1 MKIPGKSRA
10 DKIKELL
17 PNFCFRVRKIVV
29 CKITNIHLQPNIFMT
44 GATRNIF
51 LLYLILASLV
61 GSGQNIYYVSGKVTD
76 SKTKEPLAFVNIV
89 INNSQYGGT
98 TDIDG
103 KFRLRNAY
111 PVQKLQLSYVGY
123 LPLTYSVGNKTE
135 NLSIQLTRTEIEL
148 TEVDI
153 FPGINPAHRI
163 IRNVIENRDQ
173 NDPEKLNSFSYTSY
187 DKTVFTA
194 EADTSIN
201 KEFKDTL
208 TQKHQH
214 EVLLFSLPAS
224 DTLTIDS
231 TRTDSNNMALKNLL
245 NKQFLF
251 LMENV
256 TKRKFLAPDKNYN
269 QVIATRMSGFKDP
282 IFVFLTTQIQS
293 FSFYKPFIT
302 IFQNTYVNPIS
313 SGSLGKYFFKLEDTL
328 YSAKDTVFVISF
340 RPRIGTNFD
349 GLKGVIS
356 INTNKWAIQN
366 VIAQPNHNKGGLRIK
381 IQQLYELVD
390 GEHWFPV
397 QLNTDVKFMM
407 LQVGGYAAIAKGRS
421 YIRDIVLNPE
431 LVRREFNHL
440 DVEVEKAA
448 TDRSEKYWNQYRI
461 DSLTVKDRK
470 TYHTIDSIGKK
481 ANFDK
486 YAKSFKTILSGRI
499 PFKIIDFDLN
509 RIMGYD
515 TYEGLI
521 LGLGIHTNDRLTK
534 WFKVGGFYQYS
545 FAISTAKYG
554 GDASFLLNKRNDF
567 SVRGGYFYD
576 LVESGGV
583 KFFDDYNSILSG
595 NFQPLLVKKLDRVEN
610 EDFSVTIRARKYWL
624 FNLGISRSYKKST
637 TTDLASSIGNAVILQ
652 NEFQFTD
659 VVAAL
664 KWAYKE
670 KFIQTIDDKISIGT
684 NYPVIWLQYTHGIK
698 GFLDGQFDYNRLDLK
713 VRKTFMIKYLGK
725 LTFQVNAGYVD
736 QPVPACNLYYG
747 NASYRLITLFAPN
760 SFATMRMNE
769 FLSSKYA
776 SLYLYHDFGYLL
788 FKGKKWF
795 HPEFA
800 LSQNIGFGWL
810 DHPERYRYIN
820 LSQEPYKT
828 MDLGYYESGLLI
840 NKLIDLKLYTIGIG
854 AFYRWGPY
862 SMNNTWDNFAWKVT
876 VIFPF

>member
-1 MKIPGKSRA
+1 MDFAVNFADFKS
-10 DKIKELL
+10 
-17 PNFCFRVRKIVV
+17 
-29 CKITNIHLQPNIFMT
+29 TNNQIQAGIFMIR
-44 GATRNIF
+44 ATRNIF
-51 LLYLILASLV
+51 LLYLICFSLA
-61 GSGQNIYYVSGKVTD
+61 GSGQNYYYVSGKVTD
-76 SKTKEPLAFVNIV
+76 SKTREPLAFVNIV

-103 KFRLRNAY
+103 KFRLRSY
-111 PVQKLQLSYVGY
+111 VPVQKLQLSYVGY
-123 LPLTYSVGNKTE
+123 VPVAFPVGSRTE
-135 NLSIQLTRTEIEL
+135 NLSIQMTQTKIEL
-148 TEVDI
+148 KEVDI
-153 FPGINPAHRI
+153 LPGINPAHRI
-163 IRNVIENRDQ
+163 IRNAIENRDQ

-187 DKTVFTA
+187 DKTIFTA
-194 EADTSIN
+194 ESDTSIN
-201 KEFKDTL
+201 KEFRDTLIKKDTL
-208 TQKHQH
+208 KKKEPRQVT
-214 EVLLFSLPAS
+214 LFTLPPA
-224 DTLTIDS
+224 DTLKPDS
-231 TRTDSNNMALKNLL
+231 TAKDTNDLVIKNIL
-245 NKQFLF
+245 NRQFLF

-256 TKRKFLAPDKNYN
+256 SKRKFLAPDKNYN

-293 FSFYKPFIT
+293 FSFYKPYIT

-313 SGSLGKYFFKLEDTL
+313 SGSLSKYFFKIEDTI
-328 YSAKDTVFVISF
+328 YSGKDTVFVISF
-340 RPRIGTNFD
+340 RPRKGTNFD
-349 GLKGVIS
+349 GLKGIIS

-366 VIAQPNHNKGGLRIK
+366 VIAQPNQNTGGLRIR

-407 LQVGGYAAIAKGRS
+407 LQFGRYAAIAKGRS

-431 LVRREFNHL
+431 MVRREFNHL

-448 TDRSEKYWNQYRI
+448 TERTEDYWNQYRV

-470 TYHTIDSIGKK
+470 TYHIIDSIGK
-481 ANFDK
+481 AVNFDK
-486 YAKSFKTILSGRI
+486 YAKSFKTILSGRV
-499 PFKIIDFDLN
+499 PYKFIDFDLN
-509 RIMGYD
+509 RILGYN

-521 LGLGIHTNDRLTK
+521 LGLGIHTNDRLAK

-554 GDASFLLNKRNDF
+554 GDASFLINKRNDF
-567 SVRGGYFYD
+567 SIQGGYFFD

-583 KFFDDYNSILSG
+583 KFFDDYNSVLSG

-610 EDFSVTIRARKYWL
+610 ENLSLTIRARKYFL
-624 FNLGISRSYKKST
+624 FNFGISRSFKKST
-637 TTDLASSIGNAVILQ
+637 TMDLATTRGNAVILQ

-659 VVAAL
+659 LAAGV

-670 KFIQTIDDKISIGT
+670 KFIQTIDDKISLGT
-684 NYPVIWLQYTHGIK
+684 NYPVVWLQYTHGLK
-698 GFLDGQFDYNRLDLK
+698 NFLDGQFDYNRYDLK
-713 VRKTFMIKYLGK
+713 IRKTFMIKYLGK

-747 NASYRLITLFAPN
+747 NASYRLITLYAPN

-776 SLYLYHDFGYLL
+776 SIYLYHDFGFLL

-800 LSQNIGFGWL
+800 IAQNIGFGWL
-810 DHPERYRYIN
+810 DHPERYQYVN
-820 LSQEPYKT
+820 LSREPYKT

-840 NKLIDLKLYTIGIG
+840 NNLVNLKLYTIGIG

-862 SMNNTWDNFAWKVT
+862 SMNNWWDNIAAKLT
-876 VIFPF
+876 VIFPFGF

>member
-1 MKIPGKSRA
+1 MIR
-10 DKIKELL
+10 
-17 PNFCFRVRKIVV
+17 
-29 CKITNIHLQPNIFMT
+29 
-44 GATRNIF
+44 ATRNF
-51 LLYLILASLV
+51 YVLYLILASLV
-61 GSGQNIYYVSGKVTD
+61 GSGQEIYYVSGKVTD

-103 KFRLRNAY
+103 KFRLRSSK

-123 LPLTYSVGNKTE
+123 LPVSYPVGNKTE
-135 NLSIQLTRTEIEL
+135 NLSIQLTRTQIEL
-148 TEVDI
+148 SEVDI
-153 FPGINPAHRI
+153 LPGINPAHRI
-163 IRNVIENRDQ
+163 IRNAIEHRDQ
-173 NDPEKLNSFSYTSY
+173 NDPEKLSSFSYTSY
-187 DKTVFTA
+187 DKTIFTA
-194 EADTSIN
+194 ESDTSLN
-201 KEFKDTL
+201 KEFRDTL
-208 TQKHQH
+208 TMNDRQQI
-214 EVLLFSLPAS
+214 LTLAANTP
-224 DTLTIDS
+224 DTLKKDS
-231 TRTDSNNMALKNLL
+231 VKFDSMDIAIKKIL
-245 NKQFLF
+245 NRQYLF

-256 TKRKFLAPDKNYN
+256 SKRKFLAPDKNYN
-269 QVIATRMSGFKDP
+269 QVVATRMSGFKDP

-302 IFQNTYVNPIS
+302 IFQSTYVNPIS
-313 SGSLGKYFFKLEDTL
+313 NGSLGKYFFKIEDTT
-328 YSAKDTVFVISF
+328 YSGRDTVFVISF
-340 RPRIGTNFD
+340 RPRKNTNFD
-349 GLKGVIS
+349 GLKGIIS

-366 VIAQPNHNKGGLRIK
+366 VIAQPNQTTGGLQIK

-407 LQVGGYAAIAKGRS
+407 MQIGKYAAIAKGRS

-431 LVRREFNHL
+431 MVRREFNHL

-448 TDRSEKYWNQYRI
+448 TDRTEGYWNQFRV
-461 DSLTVKDRK
+461 DSLTMKDRK
-470 TYHTIDSIGKK
+470 TYHVIDSIGRKN
-481 ANFDK
+481 NFDK
-486 YAKSFKTILSGRI
+486 YAKSFKTIISGRI
-499 PFKIIDFDLN
+499 PFKIIDIDLN
-509 RIMGYD
+509 RILGYD
-515 TYEGLI
+515 SYEGLI
-521 LGLGIHTNDRLTK
+521 LGLGIHTNDRVAK

-554 GDASFLLNKRNDF
+554 GDASFLLSKRNDF
-567 SVRGGYFYD
+567 TIQGGYFFD
-576 LVESGGV
+576 LLESGGV
-583 KFFDDYNSILSG
+583 KFFDDYNSVLSG

-610 EDFSVTIRARKYWL
+610 ENFSVTIRARKYWL
-624 FNLGISRSYKKST
+624 LNLGISRSYKKSGT
-637 TTDLASSIGNAVILQ
+637 LDLATTIGNAVILQ

-659 VVAAL
+659 VVAAV

-670 KFIQTIDDKISIGT
+670 KFIQTIDDKISLGT
-684 NYPVIWLQYTHGIK
+684 NYPVVWLQYTHGIK
-698 GFLDGQFDYNRLDLK
+698 GFLDGQFTYNRVDLK
-713 VRKTFMIKYLGK
+713 IRKTFMIKYLGK

-747 NASYRLITLFAPN
+747 NASYRLITLYAPN

-769 FLSSKYA
+769 FLSSRYA

-810 DHPERYRYIN
+810 DHPERYRYVN
-820 LSQEPYKT
+820 PSQEPYKT

-840 NKLIDLKLYTIGIG
+840 NKLVDLKIYTIGIG

-862 SMNNTWDNFAWKVT
+862 SMNNTWDNFAAKIT
-876 VIFPF
+876 VIFPFGM

>member
-17 PNFCFRVRKIVV
+17 PNFCSRVRKIVV

-481 ANFDK
+481 SNFDK

-820 LSQEPYKT
+820 LLQEPYKT

-840 NKLIDLKLYTIGIG
+840 NKLIDLKLYIIGIG

>member
-1 MKIPGKSRA
+1 MIR
-10 DKIKELL
+10 
-17 PNFCFRVRKIVV
+17 
-29 CKITNIHLQPNIFMT
+29 
-44 GATRNIF
+44 ATRKTF
-51 LLYLILASLV
+51 LLYLMFVSLAV
-61 GSGQNIYYVSGKVTD
+61 SGQDIFYVSGKVTD

-103 KFRLRNAY
+103 KFRLHSAQ
-111 PVQKLQLSYVGY
+111 PVRKLQLSYVGY
-123 LPLTYSVGNKTE
+123 TPITFLVGNKTE

-148 TEVDI
+148 SEVDI
-153 FPGINPAHRI
+153 LPGINPAHRI
-163 IRNVIENRDQ
+163 IRNAIENRDQ
-173 NDPEKLNSFSYTSY
+173 NDPEKLGSFSYTSY
-187 DKTVFTA
+187 DKTIFTA
-194 EADTSIN
+194 EADTSV
-201 KEFKDTL
+201 KRESRDTL
-208 TQKHQH
+208 TKKDHQPSVKF
-214 EVLLFSLPAS
+214 EVNISDSLKNDS
-224 DTLTIDS
+224 VKIDS
-231 TRTDSNNMALKNLL
+231 MDYAIKDFL
-245 NKQFLF
+245 NRQYLF

-313 SGSLGKYFFKLEDTL
+313 SGSLTKYFFKIEDTL
-328 YSAKDTVFVISF
+328 YTVKDTVFIISF
-340 RPRIGTNFD
+340 RPRKNTNFD

-356 INTNKWAIQN
+356 ISTNKWAIQN
-366 VIAQPNHNKGGLRIK
+366 VIAEPYQFKAGLQIK
-381 IQQLYELVD
+381 IQQLYEFAE

-397 QLNTDVKFMM
+397 QLNTDVKFLGMS
-407 LQVGGYAAIAKGRS
+407 VGKYGMIAKGRS

-431 LVRREFNHL
+431 MVRREFNHL

-448 TDRSEKYWNQYRI
+448 TERSEEYWNQYRV
-461 DSLTVKDRK
+461 DSLTAKDRK
-470 TYHTIDSIGKK
+470 TYHIVDSIGKK
-481 ANFDK
+481 TNFDK
-486 YAKSFKTILSGRI
+486 YAKGLKTILSGRI

-509 RIMGYD
+509 RILGYN

-521 LGLGIHTNDRLTK
+521 LGLGIHTNDRVAK

-554 GDASFLLNKRNDF
+554 GDAGFLLSKRNDF
-567 SVRGGYFYD
+567 TIQGGYSYD
-576 LVESGGV
+576 LLESGGV
-583 KFFDDYNSILSG
+583 KYFDDYNSILSG
-595 NFQPLLVKKLDRVEN
+595 NFQPLLVRKLDRVEN
-610 EDFSVTIRARKYWL
+610 ENFSMTIRARKYWL
-624 FNLGISRSYKKST
+624 FNVGISRSFKRST
-637 TTDLASSIGNAVILQ
+637 TTDLATYIGNAVILQ

-664 KWAYKE
+664 KWVYKE
-670 KFIQTIDDKISIGT
+670 KFIQTIDDKISLGT
-684 NYPVIWLQYTHGIK
+684 NYPVVWLQYTHGLK

-713 VRKTFMIKYLGK
+713 IRKTFMIKYLGK

-769 FLSSKYA
+769 FLSNKYA
-776 SLYLYHDFGYLL
+776 SIYLYHDFGYLL

-810 DHPERYRYIN
+810 DHPERYRYVN

-840 NKLIDLKLYTIGIG
+840 NNLVNLKLYTIGIG

-862 SMNNTWDNFAWKVT
+862 SMNNGWDNVAGKIT
-876 VIFPF
+876 VIFPFGF

>member
-1 MKIPGKSRA
+1 MIRTSR
-10 DKIKELL
+10 
-17 PNFCFRVRKIVV
+17 FF
-29 CKITNIHLQPNIFMT
+29 
-44 GATRNIF
+44 F
-51 LLYLILASLV
+51 LLCLILASLI
-61 GSGQNIYYVSGKVTD
+61 GSGQDTYYISGKVTD

-103 KFRLRNAY
+103 KFRLHNAR
-111 PVQKLQLSYVGY
+111 PVSKLSLSYVGY
-123 LPLTYSVGNKTE
+123 LPLTYIVGNKTE
-135 NLSIQLTRTEIEL
+135 NLSIQLIRTEIEL
-148 TEVDI
+148 SEVDI
-153 FPGINPAHRI
+153 LPGINPAHRI
-163 IRNVIENRDQ
+163 IRNAIENRDQ
-173 NDPEKLNSFSYTSY
+173 NDPEKLSSFSYTSY
-187 DKTVFTA
+187 DKTIFTA
-194 EADTSIN
+194 EVDTSIN

-208 TQKHQH
+208 TKEEERQIK
-214 EVLLFSLPAS
+214 SLAINAS
-224 DTLTIDS
+224 DTLKKDSVKIDS
-231 TRTDSNNMALKNLL
+231 MDIAIKKIL
-245 NKQFLF
+245 NKQYLF

-256 TKRKFLAPDKNYN
+256 SKRKFLAPDKNYN
-269 QVIATRMSGFKDP
+269 QVVATRMSGFKDP

-302 IFQNTYVNPIS
+302 IFQSTYVNPIS
-313 SGSLGKYFFKLEDTL
+313 SGSLSKYFFKIEDTI

-340 RPRIGTNFD
+340 RPRKGTNFD

-366 VIAQPNHNKGGLRIK
+366 VIAQPNQNTGGLQIK
-381 IQQLYELVD
+381 IQQLYEFID

-407 LQVGGYAAIAKGRS
+407 MQIGKYAAIAKGRS

-431 LVRREFNHL
+431 LVRHEFNHL

-448 TDRSEKYWNQYRI
+448 TGRTEEYWNQFRV
-461 DSLTVKDRK
+461 DSLTIKDRK
-470 TYHTIDSIGKK
+470 TYHVIDSIGKK
-481 ANFDK
+481 TNFDK

-499 PFKIIDFDLN
+499 PFKIIDIDLN
-509 RIMGYD
+509 RILGYN

-521 LGLGIHTNDRLTK
+521 LGLGIHTNDRVAK

-567 SVRGGYFYD
+567 SISGGYFYD
-576 LVESGGV
+576 LLESGGV

-610 EDFSVTIRARKYWL
+610 ENFSVTIRARKYWL
-624 FNLGISRSYKKST
+624 FNLGISRTFKKSGT
-637 TTDLASSIGNAVILQ
+637 LDLATTHGNAVILQ

-659 VVAAL
+659 IIAAL

-670 KFIQTIDDKISIGT
+670 KFIQTIDDKISLGT
-684 NYPVIWLQYTHGIK
+684 NYPVVWLQYTHGIK
-698 GFLDGQFDYNRLDLK
+698 GLLDGQFDYNRLDLK
-713 VRKTFMIKYLGK
+713 IRKTFMIKYLGK
-725 LTFQVNAGYVD
+725 LTFQFNAGYVD

-769 FLSSKYA
+769 FLSSRYA

-800 LSQNIGFGWL
+800 ISQNIGFGWL
-810 DHPERYRYIN
+810 DHPERYQYVN
-820 LSQEPYKT
+820 PSQEPYKT
-828 MDLGYYESGLLI
+828 MNLGYYESGLLI
-840 NKLIDLKLYTIGIG
+840 NKLVDLKLYTIGIG

-862 SMNNTWDNFAWKVT
+862 SMNETWDNFAGKIT
-876 VIFPF
+876 VIFPFGF

>member
-1 MKIPGKSRA
+1 MKIPCKSRA
-10 DKIKELL
+10 VKIKELL
-17 PNFCFRVRKIVV
+17 PNFCFQVGKIVV
-29 CKITNIHLQPNIFMT
+29 YKIKNIHLQPNIFMT
-44 GATRNIF
+44 RATRNIF
-51 LLYLILASLV
+51 LLYFILASLV
-61 GSGQNIYYVSGKVTD
+61 SSGQNIYYVSGKVTD

-103 KFRLRNAY
+103 KFRLRSAY
-111 PVQKLQLSYVGY
+111 PVQRLQLSYVGY
-123 LPLTYSVGNKTE
+123 IPLTYPVGNKTE
-135 NLSIQLTRTEIEL
+135 NLSIQMTRTEIEL

-163 IRNVIENRDQ
+163 IRNAIENRDQ
-173 NDPEKLNSFSYTSY
+173 NDPEKLSSFSYTSY
-187 DKTVFTA
+187 DKVVFTA

-208 TQKHQH
+208 AQKHQH
-214 EVLLFSLPAS
+214 QVLLFTLPAS
-224 DTLTIDS
+224 DTLTVDS

-313 SGSLGKYFFKLEDTL
+313 SGSLSKYFFKLEDTL
-328 YSAKDTVFVISF
+328 YSSKDTVFVISF
-340 RPRIGTNFD
+340 RPRRGANFD

-366 VIAQPNHNKGGLRIK
+366 VIAQPNHNQKGLRIK

-448 TDRSEKYWNQYRI
+448 IDRSEKYWNQYRI
-461 DSLTVKDRK
+461 DSLTAKDRK
-470 TYHTIDSIGKK
+470 TYHIIDSIGKVT
-481 ANFDK
+481 NFDK
-486 YAKSFKTILSGRI
+486 YAKGFKTILSGRI
-499 PFKIIDFDLN
+499 PLKIIDFDLT
-509 RIMGYD
+509 RVLGYD

-521 LGLGIHTNDRLTK
+521 LGLGIHTNDRIAK
-534 WFKVGGFYQYS
+534 WFKIGGFYQYS

-567 SVRGGYFYD
+567 SIRGGYFYD

-610 EDFSVTIRARKYWL
+610 ENFSLTIRARKYWL
-624 FNLGISRSYKKST
+624 FNLGISRSFKRST
-637 TTDLASSIGNAVILQ
+637 TSDLATAVGNAVILQ
-652 NEFQFTD
+652 DEFQFTD
-659 VVAAL
+659 VIAAL

-670 KFIQTIDDKISIGT
+670 KFIQTIDDKISLGT

-698 GFLDGQFDYNRLDLK
+698 GLLDGQFEYNRLDLK
-713 VRKTFMIKYLGK
+713 ARKTFMIKYLGK
-725 LTFQVNAGYVD
+725 LTIQLNAGYVD
-736 QPVPACNLYYG
+736 QPVPACDLYYG
-747 NASYRLITLFAPN
+747 NASYRLITLYAPN

-776 SLYLYHDFGYLL
+776 SLSIYHDFGYLL

-810 DHPERYRYIN
+810 DHPERYRYVN

>member
-1 MKIPGKSRA
+1 MIR
-10 DKIKELL
+10 
-17 PNFCFRVRKIVV
+17 
-29 CKITNIHLQPNIFMT
+29 T
-44 GATRNIF
+44 TRNIF
-51 LLYLILASLV
+51 LLYLILASLF
-61 GSGQNIYYVSGKVTD
+61 GSGQDTYHVSGKVTD

-103 KFRLRNAY
+103 KFRLHSSR

-123 LPLTYSVGNKTE
+123 LPLSYPVGNRTE

-148 TEVDI
+148 SEVDI
-153 FPGINPAHRI
+153 LPGINPAHRI
-163 IRNVIENRDQ
+163 IRNAIENRDL
-173 NDPEKLNSFSYTSY
+173 NDPEKLSSFSYTSY
-187 DKTVFTA
+187 DKTIFTA
-194 EADTSIN
+194 ENDTSIN
-201 KEFKDTL
+201 RELKDTL
-208 TQKHQH
+208 SIKDER
-214 EVLLFSLPAS
+214 EVTKVAVNDADNLKKDSLRADS
-224 DTLTIDS
+224 IDKEV
-231 TRTDSNNMALKNLL
+231 KNFL
-245 NKQFLF
+245 NRQYLF

-256 TKRKFLAPDKNYN
+256 TKRKFLEPDKNYN

-293 FSFYKPFIT
+293 FSFYKPYIT
-302 IFQNTYVNPIS
+302 IFQSTYVNPIS
-313 SGSLGKYFFKLEDTL
+313 SGSLSKYFFKIEDTL

-340 RPRIGTNFD
+340 RPRKNTNFD

-366 VIAQPNHNKGGLRIK
+366 VIAEPNGNKVVLQIK
-381 IQQLYELVD
+381 IQQLYDVVD

-397 QLNTDVKFMM
+397 QLNTDVRFNGMR
-407 LQVGGYAAIAKGRS
+407 VGKYAMIAKGRS

-448 TDRSEKYWNQYRI
+448 TDRTEEYWNQFRV
-461 DSLTVKDRK
+461 DSLTSKDRK
-470 TYHTIDSIGKK
+470 TYHIVDSIGK
-481 ANFDK
+481 ATNFDK
-486 YAKSFKTILSGRI
+486 YAKGLKTILSGRI
-499 PFKIIDFDLN
+499 PYKFIDFDLN
-509 RIMGYD
+509 RIMGYN
-515 TYEGLI
+515 TYEGFI
-521 LGLGIHTNDRLTK
+521 LGLGIHTNDRLAK

-545 FAISTAKYG
+545 FAISTSKYG

-567 SVRGGYFYD
+567 TIQGGYSFD
-576 LVESGGV
+576 LLESGGV
-583 KFFDDYNSILSG
+583 KFFDDYNSILGG
-595 NFQPLLVKKLDRVEN
+595 NFQPLLVRKLDRVEN
-610 EDFSVTIRARKYWL
+610 ENFSMTIRARKYWL
-624 FNLGISRSYKKST
+624 FNIGLSRSFKRST
-637 TTDLASSIGNAVILQ
+637 TMDLATTIGNAVVFQ

-670 KFIQTIDDKISIGT
+670 KFIQTIDDKISLGT
-684 NYPVIWLQYTHGIK
+684 NYPVVWLQYTHGIK
-698 GFLDGQFDYNRLDLK
+698 GFLDGQFNYNRLDLK
-713 VRKTFMIKYLGK
+713 VRKTFRIKYLGK

-747 NASYRLITLFAPN
+747 NASYRLITLYAPN

-769 FLSSKYA
+769 FLSSRYA

-810 DHPERYRYIN
+810 DHPERYRYVSP
-820 LSQEPYKT
+820 SQELYKT

-840 NKLIDLKLYTIGIG
+840 NKLVDLKLYTIGIG

-862 SMNNTWDNFAWKVT
+862 SMNNTWDNFAGKIT
-876 VIFPF
+876 VIFPMGF